1 MSRTSPRAS
10 SCPSPH
16 RPMATT
22 TLRADAA
29 RNLEL
34 ILEAAEAAFAE
45 KGHEASVAD
54 IAAAAGV
61 GQATI
66 FRRFET
72 KDDLIAA
79 VFERKVEQLLEAAE
93 AAQRKRRA
101 WDGLMDL
108 MSTLTASQVRDRG
121 FFQSM
126 AHELLTKNEG
136 MLERKEQMK
145 EAVASVV
152 EQAKADGDLRTDI
165 QADDVYAFCCA
176 GAKAAAMG
184 PNAGPRAAKRYLA
197 VITDGMR
204 GGAA

>member
-34 ILEAAEAAFAE
+34 ILEAAETAFAE
-45 KGHEASVAD
+45 KGHDASVAD
-54 IAAAAGV
+54 IAAEAGV

-79 VFERKVEQLLEAAE
+79 VFERKIKELLAAVES
-93 AAQRKRRA
+93 AQRTRRA
-101 WDGLMDL
+101 WDGVMAVMGG
-108 MSTLTASQVRDRG
+108 MSGRHLRDRG
-121 FFQSM
+121 FFPAL
-126 AHELLTKNEG
+126 AHLPV
-136 MLERKEQMK
+136 RW
-145 EAVASVV
+145 
-152 EQAKADGDLRTDI
+152 
-165 QADDVYAFCCA
+165 
-176 GAKAAAMG
+176 
-184 PNAGPRAAKRYLA
+184 PN
-197 VITDGMR
+197 
-204 GGAA
+204 

>member
-34 ILEAAEAAFAE
+34 ILEAAETAFAE
-45 KGHEASVAD
+45 KGHDACVAD
-54 IAAAAGV
+54 IATEAGV

-79 VFERKVEQLLEAAE
+79 LFERKLAQFID
-93 AAQRKRRA
+93 AAQAAGRKKRA
-101 WDGLMDL
+101 WDGLMEF
-108 MSTLTASQVRDRG
+108 MSTATQLHVR
-121 FFQSM
+121 
-126 AHELLTKNEG
+126 
-136 MLERKEQMK
+136 
-145 EAVASVV
+145 
-152 EQAKADGDLRTDI
+152 
-165 QADDVYAFCCA
+165 
-176 GAKAAAMG
+176 
-184 PNAGPRAAKRYLA
+184 
-197 VITDGMR
+197 
-204 GGAA
+204 